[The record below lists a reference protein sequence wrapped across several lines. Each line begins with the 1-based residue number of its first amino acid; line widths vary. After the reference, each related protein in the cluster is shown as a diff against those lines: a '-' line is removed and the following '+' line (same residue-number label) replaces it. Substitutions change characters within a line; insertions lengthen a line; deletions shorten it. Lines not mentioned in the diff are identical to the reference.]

1 MSRSKTPTLPWAIP
15 MYQQMQESLHTNL
28 ADSSLSPR
36 MHRAIKKGLAK
47 LGHYYDLAKLNHF
60 NIIATSKCLHI
71 TSSDIFLTINGS
83 DSLPSSITL
92 IVVQVNWRRFLQ
104 PCKGSFRVPPSRIS
118 IKLTGTSPTATCV
131 WSTRGI
137 QLISGKHCSSLL
149 VIAPRRCRT
158 QTCIGVWEV
167 CSLWARDSGT
177 WCARESFAL
186 VEGE

>member
-71 TSSDIFLTINGS
+71 TSSEIFLTINGS

-92 IVVQVNWRRFLQ
+92 IVVQVN
-104 PCKGSFRVPPSRIS
+104 
-118 IKLTGTSPTATCV
+118 
-131 WSTRGI
+131 
-137 QLISGKHCSSLL
+137 
-149 VIAPRRCRT
+149 
-158 QTCIGVWEV
+158 
-167 CSLWARDSGT
+167 
-177 WCARESFAL
+177 
-186 VEGE
+186 